1 MPRPQKK
8 RQVCCE
14 PQNRAFFPQTPLDR
28 ETAVLKMDEYETVR
42 LIDLEGLTQEEC
54 AGRLGVSRT
63 TVQGVYDAARHTL
76 ADALVHGKRLVISGG
91 DYVLCRHGHGPCG
104 KGCQKQRQ
112 HACHYTIEGGTPM
125 KLAVP
130 YDNGMVFGHF
140 GHTEQFKLYE
150 TDGETITAS
159 EVVPTQG
166 AGHGAL
172 AGFLA
177 QRGVQALICGGIGG
191 GARAALAEANI
202 QVYPG
207 VSGSADDNVRAFLS
221 GTLEYQPDAQCN
233 HHHEGE
239 HHCSGHGE
247 DGHHCGG
254 HSCGGHGQA

>member
-1 MPRPQKK
+1 
-8 RQVCCE
+8 
-14 PQNRAFFPQTPLDR
+14 
-28 ETAVLKMDEYETVR
+28 
-42 LIDLEGLTQEEC
+42 
-54 AGRLGVSRT
+54 
-63 TVQGVYDAARHTL
+63 
-76 ADALVHGKRLVISGG
+76 
-91 DYVLCRHGHGPCG
+91 
-104 KGCQKQRQ
+104 
-112 HACHYTIEGGTPM
+112 M